1 MRWILPIALA
11 ALVFSPVQAQSVL
24 AEAPIAQQTAGD
36 FLKSCSKDSSRCGL
50 AVGSALLD
58 KIDVVSGPA
67 QVCAPTG
74 AQLGGPVSDWL
85 RAHPAMASQPA
96 EDAIFTALVALYPCG
111 VAKTQLAAQ

>member
-1 MRWILPIALA
+1 MRCLLPIALA
-11 ALVFSPVQAQSVL
+11 ALAFSPVQAQSIIPD
-24 AEAPIAQQTAGD
+24 APIAQQTAGD
-36 FLKSCSKDSSRCGL
+36 FLKSCGKDSSRCGL

-67 QVCAPTG
+67 QVCTPTG
-74 AQLGGPVSDWL
+74 AELGGPVSDWL
-85 RAHPAMASQPA
+85 RAHPAMVSQPA